1 MDQLKNKF
9 RYDGTYSLYLESKN
23 GLSFNWITSA
33 RDSGYYELLSK
44 DRSLIGKG
52 KTAAG
57 KVHLFRSNKELDEVL
72 YFRFGSLSDSLYEV
86 KLRPLKKDNNSIY
99 SNVDSLFVVGD
110 VHGRYD
116 ELNNLLQKSN
126 LIDSSLNWI
135 GGNAHLVF
143 LGDLFDRG
151 DDVTKVLWFIY
162 ELEDKA
168 ESAGGKV
175 HVVLGNHEI
184 MTMSDDLR
192 YVGPKENSLAATY
205 GIKYSEMYH
214 PLNSFLGN
222 WLASKP
228 TVLKIDNAI
237 FAHGGI
243 IDLGTNSINEYNDL
257 VYGYIQ
263 EPIFLD
269 IMEAAPDTTRYSK
282 DLWSQRYSF
291 FYNSLS
297 PFWYRGYAQ
306 SDTLQSQLNAMLK
319 KYKSKVHVIAHTPLE
334 SITEKYKGKLITTDL
349 YDAATQLLFLKIN
362 GKKYNRF
369 RIDSLGEITKLD

>member
-162 ELEDKA
+162 GLEDKA

-369 RIDSLGEITKLD
+369 RIDSQGEITKLD